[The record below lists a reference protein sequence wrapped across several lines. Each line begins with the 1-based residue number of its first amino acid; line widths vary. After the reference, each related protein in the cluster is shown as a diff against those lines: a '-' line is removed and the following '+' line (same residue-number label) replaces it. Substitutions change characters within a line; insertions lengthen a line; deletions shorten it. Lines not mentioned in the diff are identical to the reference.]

1 MQVFFNHSDVNFK
14 LFGHRSKTPT
24 PEDKYG
30 DGRVSEFYTW
40 KSAIPEQAGKL
51 LKTEAIHNPYIRL
64 ANDSQAIRILYSSTS
79 GKDSKTPIVVSGSI
93 HLPKERRRKK
103 VGQWCYG
110 HMVL

>member
-14 LFGHRSKTPT
+14 LFYHRSKTPT

-30 DGRVSEFYTW
+30 DSRVSEFYTW

-51 LKTEAIHNPYIRL
+51 LKQKRFIILIFVWQMTVRL
-64 ANDSQAIRILYSSTS
+64 FGFSTVL
-79 GKDSKTPIVVSGSI
+79 PVVKI
-93 HLPKERRRKK
+93 AKHLSWFQEVFTYQKERRRKK
-103 VGQWCYG
+103 VGKWCYG